1 MGRSRLGEI
10 GVCTSDPLR
19 SYMGPPLDRHSVQ
32 DFATHNTRKGC
43 THSPVPKLTDNY
55 EVSVLSV
62 NPSGQTPGV
71 NPLTSRLKHQFTN

>member
-1 MGRSRLGEI
+1 MGRSRLWEI
-10 GVCTSDPLR
+10 RVCTSDPLR

-32 DFATHNTRKGC
+32 DFATHNTGEGC
-43 THSPVPKLTDNY
+43 THVPVPKLSNDY
-55 EVSVLSV
+55 KVSIFPV